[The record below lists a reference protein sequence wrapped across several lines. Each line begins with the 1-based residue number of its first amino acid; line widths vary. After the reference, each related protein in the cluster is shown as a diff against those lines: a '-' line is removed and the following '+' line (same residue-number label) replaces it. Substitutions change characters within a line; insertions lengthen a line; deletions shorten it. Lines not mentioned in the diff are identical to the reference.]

1 MLLFCQL
8 PPISINPPDFW
19 PIVSIDELSFIS
31 IFSAVTLTEP
41 PLFSLELA
49 AIVPEFV
56 IFPFL
61 AVRKIL
67 PPCLVIPSAL
77 NVPELLTTAFLTSF
91 TPFADKIIV
100 PLSTLMA
107 CLLSIREFKT
117 PLSIEYWIKLF
128 PFRLK
133 LTLSPEIKAAVPFV
147 VSIFP
152 LFCI

>member
-100 PLSTLMA
+100 PLSTLWPVYYQ
-107 CLLSIREFKT
+107 LESLKH
-117 PLSIEYWIKLF
+117 LF
-128 PFRLK
+128 QLNIGLNYFHLG
-133 LTLSPEIKAAVPFV
+133 LN
-147 VSIFP
+147 
-152 LFCI
+152 